1 MPVSYVM
8 GVEWTECELV
18 GKLIGIK
25 TVVNEFI
32 AYQRLGRVKDRLSPR
47 ALTICI
53 YALCGFTN
61 PGALGVQIATIS
73 NLCPERRADVSRV
86 IGRAFFAGCLACFM
100 TACIAGALIDVS

>member
-1 MPVSYVM
+1 MSKLKKIKSLKSY
-8 GVEWTECELV
+8 ENSS
-18 GKLIGIK
+18 KIK
-25 TVVNEFI
+25 P
-32 AYQRLGRVKDRLSPR
+32 ALR

-100 TACIAGALIDVS
+100 TACIAGALITDNP